1 MERDIKPQK
10 AKADDI
16 YSKDFVSGLFDS
28 MAATYGVTNYF
39 ASFGFAERWRHQ
51 FIKQLPDH
59 PYLEVGYD
67 MMTGMGE
74 VWASFDNR
82 FKGAEIIALDI
93 SPVMLAKA
101 EKRLHKY
108 ELTITVDQVDVLA
121 NSIPDNSADFIV
133 SSFGLKTF
141 NKVQLGML
149 ADEVARI
156 LRPDGVFSFVEISVP
171 QNVLKPFYMF
181 YLKHAIP
188 VIGKLFQGNAENY
201 RMLGK
206 YTAKFKDCRLFHDL
220 LSERGL
226 DVKYNSY
233 FYGCATGVSGR
244 KL

>member
-1 MERDIKPQK
+1 MEKETKPRK
-10 AKADDI
+10 AKAVDI

-51 FIKQLPDH
+51 FIKQLPEH

-67 MMTGMGE
+67 MMSGMGE
-74 VWASFDNR
+74 VWASLDVR

-101 EKRLHKY
+101 EKQLKKY
-108 ELTITVDQVDVLA
+108 ELAITLEQVDVLE
-121 NSIPDNSADFIV
+121 NSIPSNSADFVV

-141 NKVQLGML
+141 NNVQLVAL
-149 ADEVARI
+149 ADEVVRI
-156 LRPDGVFSFVEISVP
+156 LKPGGVFSFVEISVP
-171 QNVLKPFYMF
+171 DNVLRPFYMF

-188 VIGKLFQGNAENY
+188 VIGKLFQGNADNY

-206 YTAKFKDCRLFHDL
+206 YTATFKDCRLFHDL

-226 DVKYNSY
+226 VVKYNSY